1 MITVISTDVVGLKQT
16 GSDVQWAKVVL
27 ECDDFSDLT
36 NYAQFESTHNI
47 LLYQGSRAHVI
58 NTDTVYEMN
67 GAGDWR
73 KQKSTTL
80 SLDADSINYDNTSSG
95 MTADNV
101 QDALDEINQEINTIN
116 DTDDDQNTEI
126 TNLQTQNTNQQQEI
140 DYSINTG
147 AKNIVNNTADA
158 TRTISGVEWT
168 KNSDGSMT
176 ANGTSS
182 GVSAVRVVGVQGSSS
197 YASAVP
203 IPRGTYTV
211 SASGFDVTKYRL
223 ALGFF
228 ADENASRSVVNIY
241 NEPYTL
247 TVTSDTARY
256 DFSCVIA
263 LSGEAMSGQ
272 TWYPMIRP
280 SVISSSTYEPYAP
293 SNRELYEM
301 ILQLQQ
307 TTGLRTMSLTRNII
321 PNEEITLDEE
331 EVPED
336 EER

>member
-1 MITVISTDVVGLKQT
+1 MSRFTSEVTQVGFDVNTGKRYCVAYFICDTFADLPSKTEYTDDNIILMIGTRATVIDPASEYRMKEDGT
-16 GSDVQWAKVVL
+16 W
-27 ECDDFSDLT
+27 C
-36 NYAQFESTHNI
+36 I
-47 LLYQGSRAHVI
+47 
-58 NTDTVYEMN
+58 DTVKN
-67 GAGDWR
+67 
-73 KQKSTTL
+73 
-80 SLDADSINYDNTSSG
+80 NTYSK
-95 MTADNV
+95 
-101 QDALDEINQEINTIN
+101 DEIDAMINTIN
-116 DTDDDQNTEI
+116 DTDDDQDTAI

-158 TRTISGVEWT
+158 SRTLNNVTWT
-168 KNSDGSMT
+168 KNDDGSMT
-176 ANGTSS
+176 ATGTSS

-197 YASAVP
+197 YANAVP

-211 SASGFDVTKYRL
+211 SASGFDLTRYRF

-228 ADENASRSVVNIY
+228 ADENTARETINIY
-241 NEPYTL
+241 NEPYTF
-247 TVTSDTARY
+247 TVNSDTARY

-263 LSGEAMSGQ
+263 LSGEVMTGE

-307 TTGLRTMSLTRNII
+307 TTGLRTMSLSTARNIT
-321 PNEEITLDEE
+321 PNEELTLDEE
-331 EVPED
+331 EMPTD